1 MMYIKKYITGKNRTQ
16 STNACKKWIKYTSD
30 MQLLHKEGDTKNV
43 QNSEQ
48 KLLTNISHPH
58 SPLKI
63 EASISRFIYF

>member
-16 STNACKKWIKYTSD
+16 STNTYKKWIKYASD

-48 KLLTNISHPH
+48 KLLTNISHTH
-58 SPLKI
+58 SPLKT

>member
-1 MMYIKKYITGKNRTQ
+1 M
-16 STNACKKWIKYTSD
+16 SD
-30 MQLLHKEGDTKNV
+30 RQLLHKEGDAKNF

-63 EASISRFIYF
+63 EASISRFAYF